1 MILVK
6 QSARNPIMSTIL
18 PELATELEA
27 KRDRLIKD
35 IQNIDHSSVIPDHF
49 DKAKSIL
56 YLVDQA
62 KKQHDM
68 ASFIRRMITHE
79 QQFGTTENK

>member
-1 MILVK
+1 M
-6 QSARNPIMSTIL
+6 ATIL

-35 IQNIDHSSVIPDHF
+35 ISNVDRSSVIPDHYN
-49 DKAKSIL
+49 KAKSIL
-56 YLVDQA
+56 HLVDQA

-68 ASFIRRMITHE
+68 TSFIRRMITHE
-79 QQFGTTENK
+79 EQFGTTENK

>member
-1 MILVK
+1 M
-6 QSARNPIMSTIL
+6 ATIS

-35 IQNIDHSSVIPDHF
+35 ISNVDHSSVIPDHY

-62 KKQHDM
+62 KEAHDR
-68 ASFIRRMITHE
+68 ASFLRRIM
-79 QQFGTTENK
+79 TTEEQFSMGINK

>member
-1 MILVK
+1 MLV
-6 QSARNPIMSTIL
+6 NPIMATIL

-35 IQNIDHSSVIPDHF
+35 ISNVDHSSVIPDHY

-62 KKQHDM
+62 KEAHDR
-68 ASFIRRMITHE
+68 ASFIRRMITTE
-79 QQFGTTENK
+79 EQFGTQALNK

>member
-1 MILVK
+1 MLV
-6 QSARNPIMSTIL
+6 NPIMATIL
-18 PELATELEA
+18 PELANECEA

-35 IQNIDHSSVIPDHF
+35 ISNVDHSSVIPDHY

-62 KKQHDM
+62 KEAHDR
-68 ASFIRRMITHE
+68 ASFLRRIM
-79 QQFGTTENK
+79 TTEEQFSMGINK

>member
-1 MILVK
+1 M
-6 QSARNPIMSTIL
+6 ATIL
-18 PELATELEA
+18 PELANECEA

-35 IQNIDHSSVIPDHF
+35 ISNVDHSSVIPDHY

-68 ASFIRRMITHE
+68 ASFIRRMITHD
-79 QQFGTTENK
+79 QQFGSIDNK

>member
-1 MILVK
+1 M
-6 QSARNPIMSTIL
+6 AGIL
-18 PELATELEA
+18 PELASECEA

-35 IQNIDHSSVIPDHF
+35 ITNVDRSSVIPDHY

-56 YLVDQA
+56 DLVDQA

-68 ASFIRRMITHE
+68 ASFIRRMITHD
-79 QQFGTTENK
+79 QQFGSIDNK

>member
-1 MILVK
+1 MLV
-6 QSARNPIMSTIL
+6 NPIMATIL
-18 PELATELEA
+18 PELANECEA

-35 IQNIDHSSVIPDHF
+35 ITNVDRSSVIPDHY

-62 KKQHDM
+62 KEAHDR
-68 ASFIRRMITHE
+68 ASFLRRIM
-79 QQFGTTENK
+79 TTEEQFSMGINK

>member
-1 MILVK
+1 MLV
-6 QSARNPIMSTIL
+6 NPIMATIL

-35 IQNIDHSSVIPDHF
+35 ISNVDHSSVIPDHF
-49 DKAKSIL
+49 NKAKSIL
-56 YLVDQA
+56 HLVDQA

-79 QQFGTTENK
+79 EQFGSTENK